1 MENYGLQPQPF
12 AFDVYTQL
20 GQVQRDIGSLTAS
33 QQAMAEQLRQH
44 EVQMRDSES
53 RIIHALNQ
61 FEVRITA
68 RIDKVESDLSGRIQ
82 STESG
87 LSARIQSTESGLS
100 ERIQSTESGL
110 SERIQSTE
118 SGLSARIQSTE
129 NKLSTLWDRVNRAFW
144 ATAGGG
150 VVMGMALGWKPIL
163 ARVASFLGA

>member
-53 RIIHALNQ
+53 RIVHALNQ

-68 RIDKVESDLSGRIQ
+68 RIDKVESDLSGRLQ
-82 STESG
+82 STE
-87 LSARIQSTESGLS
+87 TGLS
-100 ERIQSTESGL
+100 ERIQSTD
-110 SERIQSTE
+110 ST
-118 SGLSARIQSTE
+118 
-129 NKLSTLWDRVNRAFW
+129 LSTLRDRVNRAFW
-144 ATAGGG
+144 TTAGGG
-150 VVMGMALGWKPIL
+150 VVLGMALGWKPIF
-163 ARVASFLGA
+163 ARVTSFLGP